1 MLLVNKD
8 LHNVHA
14 RSFNDEEPLLFLLFY
29 FFCKAV
35 SNVGPYGLFWQPALI
50 RCSLMLYLCLLIGR
64 IKMLAACLE
73 EINHKKSKKSF
84 LFWQK

>member
-14 RSFNDEEPLLFLLFY
+14 RSFNDEEPLLFYY

-35 SNVGPYGLFWQPALI
+35 SNVGPYGLFWQPACQGYVPLTLDVV
-50 RCSLMLYLCLLIGR
+50 RVAV
-64 IKMLAACLE
+64 KVPLAFHTPL
-73 EINHKKSKKSF
+73 
-84 LFWQK
+84 